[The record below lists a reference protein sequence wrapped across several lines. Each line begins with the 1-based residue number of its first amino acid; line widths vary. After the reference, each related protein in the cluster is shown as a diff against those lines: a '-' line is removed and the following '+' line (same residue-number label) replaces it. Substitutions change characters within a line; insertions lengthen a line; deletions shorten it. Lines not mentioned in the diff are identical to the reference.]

1 VYKTRITDLHLS
13 TMPLTNGGCRN
24 DGMMQ
29 LSSLRFQSLV
39 QLVQISDEY
48 FEHLVLKYSSHSV
61 ILETTVMAIYILE
74 FLSLTTQW

>member
-1 VYKTRITDLHLS
+1 
-13 TMPLTNGGCRN
+13 MPLTNGGCRN

-61 ILETTVMAIYILE
+61 ILETTVMAICAMSIII
-74 FLSLTTQW
+74 FTR